1 MLLVTTVKRLM
12 LVVDKATTHYGC
24 LVDKWIAENRAA
36 PSRTQVFVHYID
48 EGMTSIH
55 QVCDI
60 AVNKPLKAAI
70 KKAYFEA
77 RAVAVAGLK
86 TADLVGM
93 VYSVPRED
101 LVGMIEDAYDTI
113 NEGNTRRRWIASAFD
128 QCGQNPWAADQSGFE
143 KHLASLNEN
152 TVYQNMTE
160 ANKRLDLLQ

>member
-1 MLLVTTVKRLM
+1 M
-12 LVVDKATTHYGC
+12 
-24 LVDKWIAENRAA
+24 
-36 PSRTQVFVHYID
+36 
-48 EGMTSIH
+48 
-55 QVCDI
+55 
-60 AVNKPLKAAI
+60 
-70 KKAYFEA
+70 
-77 RAVAVAGLK
+77 AVAGLK